1 MKNSKQALSIEQ
13 VDRKLKS
20 FRALNEVIVPKKGW
34 INTVRTALKMSLRQ
48 LGEKMEI
55 TPQSISEIEQR
66 EANESITLKSLRET
80 AQALDMQLVY
90 GFIPKE
96 GSLEKMIE
104 KRATEI
110 ALKIVMRTSNTMKLE
125 DQENSKKR
133 LEKNIKSKAREII
146 DTMPKHLWD

>member
-1 MKNSKQALSIEQ
+1 MGKKSLQLQQLNSKMLVFASLKQ
-13 VDRKLKS
+13 V
-20 FRALNEVIVPKKGW
+20 AIPPTGW
-34 INTVRTALKMSLRQ
+34 IKAIRTAIGMSMQQ
-48 LGEKMEI
+48 LGNKLNVSKQGILDIEK
-55 TPQSISEIEQR
+55 R
-66 EANESITLKSLRET
+66 EKDGSITIKSLKEIAR
-80 AQALDMQLVY
+80 ALDMQLVY